1 MNASPIGADL
11 RLAGLAGLIALVAAG
26 TAQAEFKP
34 LESPYPLFERAE
46 IKLLK
51 KTRDSTRYRF
61 NNQGRTTDLDL
72 SRRLVVLSVYTNGV
86 GVEDF
91 VVLASRLLVHVCA
104 IRTKGYAMSLIEK
117 TYRSGEPRTSRRHAA
132 TRNGCRIQVAVHN
145 SGGAR
150 WHGLS
155 VTLEPAR

>member
-1 MNASPIGADL
+1 MKASPIGADL

-26 TAQAEFKP
+26 TAQAAFKP
-34 LESPYPLFERAE
+34 LESPYSLFKRDE
-46 IKLLK
+46 IKLVK

-61 NNQGRTTDLDL
+61 SNQDRTTDLDL
-72 SRRLVVLSVYTNGV
+72 SRRWVVLSVYTNGV

-91 VVLASRLLVHVCA
+91 AALASRLLVRVCA
-104 IRTKGYAMSLIEK
+104 IRAKGYAMSLIEK

-132 TRNGCRIQVAVHN
+132 TRNGCGIQVAVHN
-145 SGGAR
+145 NDGAR